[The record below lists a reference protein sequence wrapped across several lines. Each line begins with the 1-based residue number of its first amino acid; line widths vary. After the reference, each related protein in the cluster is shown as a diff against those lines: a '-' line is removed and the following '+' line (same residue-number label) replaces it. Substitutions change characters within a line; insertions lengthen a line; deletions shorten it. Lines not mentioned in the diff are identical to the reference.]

1 MQALSRERLEFRAK
15 WAGFDSFG
23 RRLKRVRAGSFVSRD
38 SVEPEGAP
46 MNATL
51 LSIAIFSQL
60 GSPLVIPVGDVVPVI
75 DVERTCKETAATD
88 KAMKLD
94 LAQPVENCMRDENAA
109 REQLATIWST
119 YSASVRDRCAQEATL
134 VGTASY
140 VDLLTCMQMTDPAK
154 LSPTPAL
161 RGASKNRNKN

>member
-1 MQALSRERLEFRAK
+1 
-15 WAGFDSFG
+15 
-23 RRLKRVRAGSFVSRD
+23 
-38 SVEPEGAP
+38 
-46 MNATL
+46 MNIAL
-51 LSIAIFSQL
+51 LSIAIASQL

-94 LAQPVENCMRDENAA
+94 LAQPVQNCMRDENAA
-109 REQLATIWST
+109 REQLAVVWST
-119 YSASVRDRCAQEATL
+119 YPASIRDRCSEEATL
-134 VGTASY
+134 AGTGSY

-161 RGASKNRNKN
+161 RGASRNRNKN